1 MNGIQSP
8 SYQLTKLPIFAVAV
22 AAVALLSCSH
32 ATAPTSAPASVD
44 VLTYLLGDASVWPR
58 VGNHA
63 QNQIVDLARREV
75 CWVKYANSRRFE
87 CWRWDD
93 QFIYHA
99 VDHGLDGDSNESY
112 MFTDGRWLARF
123 LPAGA
128 TASAPWVMDVPQN
141 QMVWFDGAC
150 QIVPAQSHIFPY
162 RQRAWFEPR
171 RDAGTDLGLRDTL
184 VLEYEPYDPAG
195 ATGAAEHYYLGLGAG
210 WYEWERSGFHDFFN
224 RLGGPNTP
232 MAREV
237 WCAAPERR

>member
-1 MNGIQSP
+1 MKFTLP
-8 SYQLTKLPIFAVAV
+8 SYQLTKLPILAVAV
-22 AAVALLSCSH
+22 LALVSCSH
-32 ATAPTSAPASVD
+32 PSAPTSTASSVD
-44 VLTYLLGDASVWPR
+44 VLSYLLGDAPLWPR
-58 VGNHA
+58 IGNHG

-75 CWVKYANSRRFE
+75 CWVKYGNARRFE

-112 MFTDGRWLARF
+112 IFTDGRWLARY

-128 TASAPWVMDVPQN
+128 TASAPWTMDVPAN
-141 QMVWFDGAC
+141 QIVWFDAAC
-150 QIVPAQSHIFPY
+150 HVDPSRSHAFPY
-162 RQRAWFEPR
+162 RQRAWLEPR
-171 RDAGTDLGLRDTL
+171 RDAGSDLGARDTL

-195 ATGAAEHYYLGLGAG
+195 TTGAAERYYVGLGAG

-224 RLGGPNTP
+224 RLGGLNTP

-237 WCAAPERR
+237 WCAAPQ